1 MLCTKLLPMNGP
13 RPIGITPPQESL
25 YDPFDVLV
33 RLSEHIDL
41 LVCGSRGY
49 GPVRAVL
56 LGAVSHRL
64 VTKARCPLVVV
75 PRGRESRLE
84 SLIAESQAAAHA

>member
-1 MLCTKLLPMNGP
+1 M
-13 RPIGITPPQESL
+13 
-25 YDPFDVLV
+25 DVLV
-33 RLSEHIDL
+33 GLTEHFDL

-56 LGAVSHRL
+56 LGAVSRRL
-64 VTKARCPLVVV
+64 VTEARCPVAVA

-84 SLIAESQAAAHA
+84 SLTAESRSAAHA